1 MRRSVVCTLRSA
13 APVWVSFVRNRD
25 WHSRSC
31 RRSAPLVSG
40 LSIVESESRERQSS
54 WSMAGACE
62 VRASVERNF
71 VPFAGQVTGRLGSS
85 SEFSGRGHGLE
96 ALATATGR
104 DGTAG
109 GFCRA
114 TGTAGRSFTGVAPC
128 TGWGRPAILGGAG
141 MLLLSSSL
149 QVVTRRPYPICR
161 CRVCLRTNRTNTD
174 MPPTSSAGLQSRVL
188 ASVLMSTTGP
198 LPPHS
203 CHDIGHWTRTRSS
216 VAATQNHLF
225 ATSLELPPETP
236 TGITQSSIKCQSPHG
251 GSWSLHNHPLP

>member
-1 MRRSVVCTLRSA
+1 MLRGILSLSLA
-13 APVWVSFVRNRD
+13 KSQVG
-25 WHSRSC
+25 
-31 RRSAPLVSG
+31 SAPPQNLAEEGTVWKHWRRPLEG
-40 LSIVESESRERQSS
+40 
-54 WSMAGACE
+54 M
-62 VRASVERNF
+62 
-71 VPFAGQVTGRLGSS
+71 GRRGVLPSD
-85 SEFSGRGHGLE
+85 GHGRPFIHR
-96 ALATATGR
+96 GR
-104 DGTAG
+104 A
-109 GFCRA
+109 
-114 TGTAGRSFTGVAPC
+114 C

-141 MLLLSSSL
+141 LLLLSSSL
-149 QVVTRRPYPICR
+149 QVVTGRPYPICR

-225 ATSLELPPETP
+225 ATSLELSPETP
-236 TGITQSSIKCQSPHG
+236 TGITQSSIRCQSPHG